1 MFKRIKEIIELLKLL
16 YIKIAIMCKN
26 DSQIGRDNNNMK
38 TPPPTPSNDDNNN
51 NHIDEH
57 PTTFTS
63 TL

>member
-16 YIKIAIMCKN
+16 YIKIAIMCKS
-26 DSQIGRDNNNMK
+26 DCVIGRENNNIK
-38 TPPPTPSNDDNNN
+38 TPPPTPSGDDN
-51 NHIDEH
+51 HVDEN